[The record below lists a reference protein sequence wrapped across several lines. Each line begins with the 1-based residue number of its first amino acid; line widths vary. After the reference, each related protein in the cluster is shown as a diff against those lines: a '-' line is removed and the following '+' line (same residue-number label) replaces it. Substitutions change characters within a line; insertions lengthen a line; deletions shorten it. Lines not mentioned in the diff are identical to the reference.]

1 MAIIEISRIQVR
13 RGQENQTGIPT
24 LAGGEFGWAADT
36 EHLYIG
42 LRRDDGG
49 ARDAN
54 VRILTENDLLPT
66 ENIFNSPAVADYTYR
81 ADTDPPI
88 TANIDT
94 GLAVIRDINK
104 KLDDFVNIKDFGV
117 VGEGGNANEVLT
129 IQNAIDKLFL
139 DPLKDGA
146 IYGKYSARVLYFPT
160 GVYNIDQ
167 PLLLPAYTTIVGD
180 GIGKT
185 IINLIA
191 LDSSHAIQTIDA
203 DINDEFTSRVTFD
216 LGTITSGRGQPNYI
230 RIEGLTIRYDPL
242 LSGVQNCQ
250 SLVTLDC
257 SENAVFKDVRFAG
270 NHVIGDTA
278 DAGHSGIEI
287 RGYTSSE
294 NLTVSSNNLLID
306 NCEFDGLF
314 HCIRSNYDIVN
325 PIIQNSQFYNSVRG
339 ITFNEP
345 VDATAT
351 IGPRGARIL
360 NNRFMKIEAQ
370 AIYVGAS
377 GSALSTDRMQLN
389 TDHISMNNRFYH
401 VGNSTYNRDSTTG
414 TAVITYLSDGNLT
427 INDWFDRQEY
437 QNQNFGGNIRYNP
450 LVEGRTTINNPGVN
464 TAVVNSGASV
474 STPIIRLPIT
484 SLGQHL
490 SIEYTLTQGAPGA
503 YTIDRIGKL
512 DVYVQPGDN
521 PTNTDTIGDAYSY
534 NTGDANISWSM
545 TVNPARAYFEIDI
558 VTLNDYSGDPLT
570 LEYQTNLMV

>member
-1 MAIIEISRIQVR
+1 MAVVEISRIQVR

-139 DPLKDGA
+139 DPLKDGSV
-146 IYGKYSARVLYFPT
+146 YGKHSAKVLYFPA

-167 PLLLPAYTTIVGD
+167 PLLLPAYTTIVGE

-191 LDSSHAIQTIDA
+191 LNDSHAILTRDA
-203 DINDEFTSRVTFD
+203 DINDINGSNVIFD
-216 LGTITSGRGQPNYI
+216 TGTISSGRAQPNYI
-230 RIEGLTIRYDPL
+230 HIEGLTIQYDPL
-242 LSGVQNCQ
+242 LSGVSGCRP
-250 SLVTLDC
+250 LVSLDC
-257 SENAVFKDVRFAG
+257 AENAIFRDVRFAG
-270 NHVIGDTA
+270 NHVIGDTI
-278 DAGHSGIEI
+278 DNVNGGHSGIQL
-287 RGYTSSE
+287 RGYPSSE
-294 NLTVSSNNLLID
+294 NLTVSSNNLLVD
-306 NCEFDGLF
+306 NCEFDGLYY
-314 HCIRSNYDIVN
+314 CIRSNYDIVN
-325 PIIQNSQFYNSVRG
+325 PVIQNCQFYNSIRG
-339 ITFNEP
+339 ITFNDP
-345 VDATAT
+345 VDPAANT
-351 IGPRGARIL
+351 GPRGARIL
-360 NNRFMKIEAQ
+360 NNRFMKIEEQ
-370 AIYVGAS
+370 AIYVGVS
-377 GSALSTDRMQLN
+377 GVVGLE
-389 TDHISMNNRFYH
+389 TDHVSMNNRFYH
-401 VGNSTYNRDSTTG
+401 VGNTQWNRDSTTG
-414 TAVITYLSDGNLT
+414 TAVITYLTDGNLT
-427 INDWFDRQEY
+427 VNDWFDRQEY
-437 QNQNFGGNIRYNP
+437 QNQNFGAAIYYHP
-450 LVEGRTTINNPGVN
+450 LVQGRATINNPGVN
-464 TAVVNSGASV
+464 TVLINTVSGNIPV
-474 STPIIRLPIT
+474 LRLPIT
-484 SLGQHL
+484 GLAQHL
-490 SIEYTLTQGAPGA
+490 SIEYNMTQGVPGN

-512 DVYVQPGDN
+512 DVYVQPGQN
-521 PTNTDTIGDAYSY
+521 PTNIETIGDAYTY
-534 NTGDANISWSM
+534 NNGDADINWTM
-545 TVNPARAYFEIDI
+545 TVDAAYAYFEIN
-558 VTLNDYSGDPLT
+558 VFTLNDYSTDPIT